1 MNEILQNPLLSAQT
15 LASYYPDSEHGDPP
29 KQLIKL
35 DQLHSHRHFTTPA
48 EVGGTIRAHSPVRTT
63 WPKLALGITA
73 EQWYFAELKQS
84 RNTSQITCKAP
95 ALHSSHMGIRAMAP
109 VSHDLGTTSEWPC
122 QAALCPTEHPLPHDL
137 AQTFPPYL
145 INPCFSVS
153 CTRNLRDG
161 QFHCVKLA
169 NNWIKDQ

>member
-1 MNEILQNPLLSAQT
+1 MVS
-15 LASYYPDSEHGDPP
+15 SP
-29 KQLIKL
+29 KQLIKP
-35 DQLHSHRHFTTPA
+35 DHLHSHRHFTTPA
-48 EVGGTIRAHSPVRTT
+48 EVNGTIRAHSSVRTT
-63 WPKLALGITA
+63 RPKSALGITA

-84 RNTSQITCKAP
+84 RNTSQITCRRWCKAA

-122 QAALCPTEHPLPHDL
+122 QAALCPREHPLRHDL

-169 NNWIKDQ
+169 NNWIKVQ